1 MNNRR
6 LIQLFLLVLAIFV
19 VFRAVPMVNEW
30 RGSLQTDI
38 ERLEDRR
45 DQLERLLEKRG
56 EWQERH
62 EQLSINELDIGA
74 RALPGGR
81 PEVASARLQSLLRTN
96 AAEAGVEISS
106 LSLPEFEEIGS
117 WRLLQ
122 EVVTMRGS
130 EVAMLE
136 FLERLES
143 GKTLLRVVGSRMRKE
158 QDTLFGSATVVGFS
172 PLVTERKEEAGE

>member
-6 LIQLFLLVLAIFV
+6 LIQLFVGVLAILILFKV
-19 VFRAVPMVNEW
+19 VPMVNEW
-30 RGSLQTDI
+30 RGSLDADI
-38 ERLEDRR
+38 ERLADRR
-45 DQLERLLEKRG
+45 DQLERLLEKKD
-56 EWQERH
+56 EWQDRREK
-62 EQLSINELDIGA
+62 LSIHELDIGA

-81 PEVASARLQSLLRTN
+81 PEVASERLQSLLRVN

-117 WRLLQ
+117 WHLLQ

-143 GKTLLRVVGSRMRKE
+143 GRTLLRVVGSQMRKE
-158 QDTLFGSATVVGFS
+158 HDTLFGSATVVGFS
-172 PLVTERKEEAGE
+172 PLMTERKDQTGE